1 VIENV
6 KMISGAPDSASSEQ
20 QRRTGTRKPILGE
33 VLRAWRRARGWD
45 KPELAR
51 RLRRA
56 AGDDPMP
63 AHDSLVRMI
72 HYWEVDKRQISERH
86 ELLYAK
92 ILEINPDVLAQGPY
106 GAEFRT
112 AAMGALNNT
121 STEADEL
128 DLRSKLSY
136 GTAIGAEVV
145 DVFRSE
151 TENLRLLDRRLGAP
165 MVIGKTRAHVE
176 HLQVSIRYT
185 LNGGI
190 RRDLA
195 RLLGENL
202 TLAGWQSVDLGQ
214 LSRAWDYYEDAKTAA
229 RQAEDAA
236 LLSHATAEQA
246 YVLTELGATSEAL
259 ELIQATYSNCHR
271 SVPARLCSW
280 LKAAEAEIAAMSG
293 DERTTRHAL
302 DAAAISLAACSK
314 EDQLSY
320 LVLDELHLARWRG
333 NCLAYFGDSA
343 TIRELSD
350 VLQVMDQSFTRAAA
364 GVHYDLA
371 RGMLAQ
377 GELQECRHHLTEA
390 RHLALLTQCHLA

>member
-1 VIENV
+1 
-6 KMISGAPDSASSEQ
+6 
-20 QRRTGTRKPILGE
+20 
-33 VLRAWRRARGWD
+33 
-45 KPELAR
+45 
-51 RLRRA
+51 
-56 AGDDPMP
+56 
-63 AHDSLVRMI
+63 MI
-72 HYWEVDKRQISERH
+72 HYWEVDKRQVSERH

-92 ILEINPDVLAQGPY
+92 VLEIRPDILTHGPDGSKWRSLA
-106 GAEFRT
+106 
-112 AAMGALNNT
+112 T
-121 STEADEL
+121 STSGLSDTSSEGNEL
-128 DLRSKLSY
+128 DLLRKLNY
-136 GTAIGAEVV
+136 GAAIDGEVMEI
-145 DVFRSE
+145 FRAE

-165 MVIGKTRAHVE
+165 MTIGRTRAHVE

-185 LNGGI
+185 LNSGA

-214 LSRAWDYYEDAKTAA
+214 LRSAWDYYEDAKTAA
-229 RQAEDAA
+229 REAEDAA

-246 YVLTELGATSEAL
+246 YVLAELGATGEAL
-259 ELIQATYSNCHR
+259 ELIQATYADYHR

-280 LKAAEAEIAAMSG
+280 LKAAEAEIAATNG

-302 DAAAISLAACSK
+302 ESAALSLSGSSQD
-314 EDQLSY
+314 DQLPY

-364 GVHYDLA
+364 GVHYGLA
-371 RGMLAQ
+371 RAMLAQ
-377 GELQECRHHLTEA
+377 NELQESRHHLSEA
-390 RHLALLTQCHLA
+390 HHLALMTGSARQRRKVDQLSALVG